1 MFLLSIKP
9 TEWHA
14 VIVESIPVQNTCT
27 NNGFRWWF
35 RCNTGLSL
43 TIKHDVHVRLHTVII
58 IYSNIDIFK
67 HAKIES
73 ISYRSHD

>member
-1 MFLLSIKP
+1 MVS
-9 TEWHA
+9 
-14 VIVESIPVQNTCT
+14 
-27 NNGFRWWF
+27 GDRF

-58 IYSNIDIFK
+58 IYSYIDTFK
-67 HAKIES
+67 HAKRES